1 MLKLINLNIKIKSQ
15 EKNLIENFNLE
26 MESGK
31 IYTLNGKNGS
41 GKSSLLSA
49 IMGHPNYEIVGGS
62 MEIISATDPSKGR
75 KIELN
80 SVSSSVSSGIYMTM
94 QQVPE
99 IEGVTL
105 IQLLHKALSKKSTD
119 SKNECIGLGILDL
132 NKKLLEYAERF
143 NIDKSFI
150 TRDLNYK
157 MSGGEKKQAE
167 LLHLLALKP
176 QYVLIDEIDSG
187 VDRESIEKIYQVIK
201 FLQEEYGS
209 SFLIVSHHT
218 QVSDYVNVEGEYSL

>member
-1 MLKLINLNIKIKSQ
+1 MLKLINLNIKIKGQ

-62 MEIISATDPSKGR
+62 MEIVSSTDLSKGR

-119 SKNECIGLGILDL
+119 DKNECIGLGILDL

-201 FLQEEYGS
+201 FLQEEHGS

-218 QVSDYVNVEGEYSL
+218 QVRDYVDVQGEYSL

>member
-1 MLKLINLNIKIKSQ
+1 MLKINNLNIKIKSQ
-15 EKNLIENFNLE
+15 DKNLIENFNLG
-26 MESGK
+26 MEAGK
-31 IYTLNGKNGS
+31 VYILNGKNGS

-49 IMGHPNYEIVGGS
+49 VMGHPSYEVVSGD
-62 MEIISATDPSKGR
+62 ISAKGVNL
-75 KIELN
+75 KLN
-80 SVSSSVSSGIYMTM
+80 DVSASVSAGIYMTM

-105 IQLLHKALSKKSTD
+105 IQLLHKALSKKNKD
-119 SKNECIGLGILDL
+119 DKNECVGLGILDL
-132 NKKLLEYAERF
+132 NKKMLEYADRF

-157 MSGGEKKQAE
+157 MSGGEKKQSE

-176 QYVLIDEIDSG
+176 KYILIDEIDSG
-187 VDRESIEKIYQVIK
+187 VDRESIGKIYQVIK
-201 FLQEEYGS
+201 FLQEEYNS

-218 QVSDYVNVEGEYSL
+218 QVSDYVNVDAEYNL